1 MKIYL
6 HFKSVCA
13 FVPVRAWPSGLACNS
28 KTCVKC
34 FLSKWGTFLFLR
46 AGSAM
51 KYLYSV
57 LMALPL
63 IRLEKR
69 PRAAQAQEPRYKYS
83 NWAARCAACR
93 HLAGDKALISG
104 S

>member
-1 MKIYL
+1 MYL
-6 HFKSVCA
+6 YLYQLGRLHQHYY
-13 FVPVRAWPSGLACNS
+13 S
-28 KTCVKC
+28 KTC

>member
-1 MKIYL
+1 MSNV
-6 HFKSVCA
+6 F
-13 FVPVRAWPSGLACNS
+13 F
-28 KTCVKC
+28 
-34 FLSKWGTFLFLR
+34 SKWGTFLFLR

-57 LMALPL
+57 LIALPL

-69 PRAAQAQEPRYKYS
+69 PWAAQAQEPRYKYL